1 MSLEDYLV
9 YSFECLISRYAT
21 VQVGKSI
28 IIVMFDGLCVSYR
41 FESSSADVLNGI
53 DHLDICGLLES
64 LVRLHSVKYPS
75 NEN

>member
-9 YSFECLISRYAT
+9 YSFECLISRHAT
-21 VQVGKSI
+21 IAVGGSRVV
-28 IIVMFDGLCVSYR
+28 VMFNGLCVSYI
-41 FESSSADVLNGI
+41 FGTEQASVLTGE

-64 LVRLHSVKYPS
+64 LVKLHNVKYPS